1 MPFDPQ
7 ANRLNETVERQNP
20 FVANLLSFRGRSIF
34 FPKLGILSQA
44 SDADNCAINATIGMA
59 LEEDSSAM
67 CLPSIAHNVL
77 LPPKDIFY
85 YAKSAGH
92 PDLRQVWQ
100 EMMLRKNPL
109 LAGLS
114 ISKPVVTSALTHGLS
129 LVGNLI
135 CDPGDTVIVPQPFWE
150 NYELIFGVMSAASV
164 KTFPA
169 FTETAVFN
177 VSGLHEALSGQP
189 GKRIVLLNFPNN
201 PTGYTPSNDDMN
213 AIVAEL
219 VSAAEAGNDVAVIV
233 DDAYFGLVYEED
245 VPKESIFSKLA
256 DAHVRI
262 LAIKLD
268 GPTKEDY
275 VWGFRVGFCTFG
287 VRGGSRELYEALESK
302 MAGLIRATVSN
313 VSMLSQSLLIA
324 AYGNPNYEAEKQLKF
339 NTLRARYNTVRATI
353 AAHPEY
359 SDVFSALPFNSGY
372 FMCVR
377 LVEGIDGEKLRRLLI
392 TEYGTGLITFGRL
405 VRVAFASTPC
415 ELLPALFANMYAAG
429 KKIASAT

>member
-7 ANRLNETVERQNP
+7 ANRLNETIERQNP
-20 FVANLLSFRGRSIF
+20 FVANLLSLKGRTIF

-44 SDADNCAINATIGMA
+44 ADADACAINATIGMA
-59 LEEDSSAM
+59 LEEDCSPM

-77 LPPKDIFY
+77 LPPKDVFY
-85 YAKSAGH
+85 YAKNAGH
-92 PDLRQVWQ
+92 PELRQTWLD
-100 EMMLRKNPL
+100 MMLRKNPAL
-109 LAGLS
+109 VGMS

-129 LVGNLI
+129 LIGSLL
-135 CDPGDTVIVPQPFWE
+135 CDANDTVIVPQPFWE
-150 NYELIFGVMSAASV
+150 NYDLIFGTMCGAEV

-169 FTETAVFN
+169 FTATAEFN
-177 VSGLHEALSGQP
+177 LAGLRKAFSGAP

-201 PTGYTPSNDDMN
+201 PTGYTPSNADMN

-219 VSAAEAGNDVAVIV
+219 VAAAEAGNDVAVIV
-233 DDAYFGLVYEED
+233 DDAYFGLVYED
-245 VPKESIFSKLA
+245 GVPKESIFSKLA

-287 VRGGSRELYEALESK
+287 VRGGTRELYDALESK

-313 VSMLSQSLLIA
+313 VSMISQSLLLA
-324 AYGNPNYEAEKQLKF
+324 AYRHPNYEAEKQLKY
-339 NTLRARYNTVRATI
+339 NTLRSRYEAVRKTI
-353 AAHPEY
+353 ADHPEY
-359 SDVFSALPFNSGY
+359 SEVFTALPFNSGY

-377 LVEGIDGEKLRRLLI
+377 LAEGIDGEKLRRLLI

-415 ELLPALFANMYAAG
+415 ELLPVLFANMYSAG
-429 KKIASAT
+429 KKIASAA